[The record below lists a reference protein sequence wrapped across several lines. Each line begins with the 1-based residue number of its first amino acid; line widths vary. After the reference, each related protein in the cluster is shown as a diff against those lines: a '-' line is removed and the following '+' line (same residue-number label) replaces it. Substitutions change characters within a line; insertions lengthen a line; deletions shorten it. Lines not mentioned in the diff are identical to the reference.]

1 MSAPSRADLEALFHE
16 ALARAPADRAGFLV
30 ERCVGRPDLRA
41 EVEALLRSHE
51 AIASSIEVPPMAPKT
66 RLNAGV
72 RLGPYEVLAELGAG
86 GMGEVYKA
94 RDTRLN
100 RTVAIKVLPTHV
112 AADPNFRE
120 RFEREARAVAALNHP
135 HICTLHDVGQQDGID
150 YLVMEYLEGQTLA
163 ERLEKGA
170 LPLDQALQD
179 AIQIADALDKAHRQG
194 ITHRDLKPGNVML
207 TKSGIKL
214 LDFGLAKFAP
224 VASVGIVGM
233 TAAATQS
240 APLTGQGTILGTL
253 QYMAPEQLEGREAD
267 SRTDIFAFGALLY
280 EMATG
285 KRAFRGE
292 SHASLISSI
301 MATEPPPVSRLAPMA
316 PPALDRVVRRCL
328 AKDPDG
334 RWQSARDVALELDE
348 IARAPVTAT
357 AAGPRPRRRDFAGW
371 IVAAGLLLALLAAL
385 FGPWRR
391 APSAPAAPVRFTVS
405 PPRDTAFQGM
415 LALSPDGRRLAFVA
429 TTADGRDVLWTR
441 ALDSLESRALEG
453 TDGASYPFW
462 SPDGRFLAFFAGGKL
477 KKIEATGGS
486 PQTLCDAAAPRGGSW
501 GSTGTI
507 VFAANAGYQ
516 IERVSEAG
524 GQATP
529 LPHLTSKRDGDFIF
543 RWPSF
548 LPDGNHFLYFT
559 FGPDTRREGLSVAS
573 LDSPDTTWVT
583 ASDSGAAAYV
593 SAGFLLYRIGD
604 RLMSQAFDAERL
616 RVTGEPVPFVEDVW
630 WNGNTTFA
638 TAFSASSGGIVAYQT
653 GGLSPTRLLW
663 HDRSGK
669 ELGSVGPPGAY
680 FEPALSPDGRWLAV
694 VRAALGPRGAVDWA
708 VWMIDL
714 ERGSTSRFSAGSHFA
729 EVTPLWSPDGRRIV
743 YGVYPSGEVYV
754 RDAQGAEQE
763 KLLYKAATFTPLND
777 WSPDGRFLLYQA
789 IDWPTFRSDV
799 GERDLEKGTDRLVL
813 SATFNEFG
821 ARLSPDGRWL
831 AYNADES
838 GRLEVFVRS
847 FPEAGVRR
855 QISSGGGTQPR
866 WRGDGRELFYISD
879 DRKVMSVDVRAGA
892 ELETGAPRPLF
903 QTRILQG
910 DESRDH
916 YDVSADGQRFLVN
929 SRRPED
935 AMLPINVVVGWSPE
949 KPN

>member
-1 MSAPSRADLEALFHE
+1 
-16 ALARAPADRAGFLV
+16 
-30 ERCVGRPDLRA
+30 
-41 EVEALLRSHE
+41 
-51 AIASSIEVPPMAPKT
+51 
-66 RLNAGV
+66 
-72 RLGPYEVLAELGAG
+72 
-86 GMGEVYKA
+86 
-94 RDTRLN
+94 
-100 RTVAIKVLPTHV
+100 
-112 AADPNFRE
+112 
-120 RFEREARAVAALNHP
+120 
-135 HICTLHDVGQQDGID
+135 
-150 YLVMEYLEGQTLA
+150 
-163 ERLEKGA
+163 
-170 LPLDQALQD
+170 
-179 AIQIADALDKAHRQG
+179 
-194 ITHRDLKPGNVML
+194 ML
-207 TKSGIKL
+207 TRSGVKL
-214 LDFGLAKFAP
+214 LDFGLAKFGPQCIGWDCGAD
-224 VASVGIVGM
+224 GRRDD
-233 TAAATQS
+233 S

-301 MATEPPPVSRLAPMA
+301 MATEPPPVSSLAPMA

-357 AAGPRPRRRDFAGW
+357 AAGPGPRRRDFAGW

-429 TTADGRDVLWTR
+429 TTADGRDLLWTR

-453 TDGASYPFW
+453 TDGANYPFW

-507 VFAANAGYQ
+507 VFAANAGGQ
-516 IERVSEAG
+516 IERVAEAG

-529 LPHLTSKRDGDFIF
+529 LPHLTSKRDGDFFF

-548 LPDGNHFLYFT
+548 LPDGNRFLYFT
-559 FGPDTRREGLSVAS
+559 FAADTGRAGLSVAS

-583 ASDSGAAAYV
+583 ASDSGAAYV
-593 SAGFLLYRIGD
+593 SSGFLFYRVGD
-604 RLMSQAFDAERL
+604 RLMSQAFDAGQL

-630 WNGNTTFA
+630 WDGISTLA
-638 TAFSASSGGIVAYQT
+638 TAFSTSSGGIVAYQT
-653 GGLSPTRLLW
+653 GGLSSTRLLW

-694 VRAALGPRGAVDWA
+694 ARADAGGARRRGSGGLDDRSRAREHVALLSRLTFRRGDASLEPRRPPHRLRRLSVGRGLRPRCARGREGEVAVQGRGVYTARRLVTGRAVPALRRVRLADVPLRRRGARSRGRDGPSGALGDIQRVRGAPLARRTVA
-708 VWMIDL
+708 RLRCGRV
-714 ERGSTSRFSAGSHFA
+714 GKAGS
-729 EVTPLWSPDGRRIV
+729 LR
-743 YGVYPSGEVYV
+743 
-754 RDAQGAEQE
+754 
-763 KLLYKAATFTPLND
+763 
-777 WSPDGRFLLYQA
+777 
-789 IDWPTFRSDV
+789 
-799 GERDLEKGTDRLVL
+799 
-813 SATFNEFG
+813 
-821 ARLSPDGRWL
+821 
-831 AYNADES
+831 
-838 GRLEVFVRS
+838 
-847 FPEAGVRR
+847 PEL
-855 QISSGGGTQPR
+855 SGGGLSPADLLGR
-866 WRGDGRELFYISD
+866 RHPAALARRRSRALLHFGRSEGHERGCPSRRGARDRGAASAVSNPDPPDRRSPEPLRRLRGRPAFPREL
-879 DRKVMSVDVRAGA
+879 
-892 ELETGAPRPLF
+892 AP
-903 QTRILQG
+903 
-910 DESRDH
+910 
-916 YDVSADGQRFLVN
+916 
-929 SRRPED
+929 SRRCVASDQRRRRLVAGEAQVSVRP
-935 AMLPINVVVGWSPE
+935 
-949 KPN
+949 

>member
-1 MSAPSRADLEALFHE
+1 
-16 ALARAPADRAGFLV
+16 
-30 ERCVGRPDLRA
+30 
-41 EVEALLRSHE
+41 
-51 AIASSIEVPPMAPKT
+51 
-66 RLNAGV
+66 
-72 RLGPYEVLAELGAG
+72 
-86 GMGEVYKA
+86 MGEVYKA
-94 RDTRLN
+94 RDTRLD
-100 RTVAIKVLPTHV
+100 RTVAIKVLPAHV
-112 AADPNFRE
+112 ASDPQLRE

-150 YLVMEYLEGQTLA
+150 YLVMEHLEGQTLA

-170 LPLDQALQD
+170 LPLDQALRY
-179 AIQIADALDKAHRQG
+179 AIEIADALDKAHRHAVV
-194 ITHRDLKPGNVML
+194 HRDLKPANIML
-207 TKSGIKL
+207 TRSGVKL
-214 LDFGLAKFAP
+214 LDFGLAKFGPHAP
-224 VASVGIVGM
+224 VGIAGM
-233 TAAATQS
+233 TVAATHS

-301 MATEPPPVSRLAPMA
+301 MSTDPPPVSSLTPMA

-334 RWQSARDVALELDE
+334 RWQSARDLALELDE

-357 AAGPRPRRRDFAGW
+357 PAGPRPRRRDFAGW
-371 IVAAGLLLALLAAL
+371 IVAAGLLLALLVAL

-429 TTADGRDVLWTR
+429 TTADGRDLLWTR

-453 TDGASYPFW
+453 TDGANYPFW

-486 PQTLCDAAAPRGGSW
+486 PQTLCDAPAPRGGSW

-507 VFAANAGYQ
+507 VFAANAGGQ
-516 IERVSEAG
+516 IERVAEAG

-529 LPHLTSKRDGDFIF
+529 LPHLTSKRDGDFF
-543 RWPSF
+543 YRWPSF
-548 LPDGNHFLYFT
+548 LPDGNRFLYFT
-559 FGPDTRREGLSVAS
+559 FAAGRVGLSVAS

-583 ASDSGAAAYV
+583 ASASGAAYV
-593 SAGFLLYRIGD
+593 SAGFLFYRVGD
-604 RLMSQAFDAERL
+604 RLMSQAFDARQL

-630 WNGNTTFA
+630 WDGLSTLA
-638 TAFSASSGGIVAYQT
+638 TAFSASSAGIVAYQT
-653 GGLSPTRLLW
+653 GGLSSTRLLW

-669 ELGSVGPPGAY
+669 ELGSVGPSGAY
-680 FEPALSPDGRWLAV
+680 LEPALSPDGRWLAV
-694 VRAALGPRGAVDWA
+694 IRAEPGVLGPA
-708 VWMIDL
+708 VWTIDL
-714 ERGSTSRFSAGSHFA
+714 ERGSLSRFSSGSGFA
-729 EVTPLWSPDGRRIV
+729 ATPLWSPDGRRIV
-743 YGVYPSGEVYV
+743 YAASPAGEVYV
-754 RDAQGAEQE
+754 HDAQGAEKE
-763 KLLYKAATFTPLND
+763 KLLYKGAGFTPLED
-777 WSPDGRFLLYQA
+777 WSRDGRFLLYDA
-789 IDWPTFRSDV
+789 LDWRTFRSDV
-799 GERDLEKGTDRLVL
+799 GVRDLEAGTDRLVL

-831 AYNADES
+831 AYGADES
-838 GRLEVFVRS
+838 GRSEVFVRS
-847 FPEAGVRR
+847 FPEAGFRR
-855 QISSGGGTQPR
+855 QVSTGGGTQPR
-866 WRGDGRELFYISD
+866 WRGDGRELFYVSD
-879 DRKVMSVDVRAGA
+879 DRKVMSVEVRAGA
-892 ELETGAPRPLF
+892 EFETGAPRPLF
-903 QTRILQG
+903 QTRILPLV
-910 DESRDH
+910 EARNH

-949 KPN
+949 KPK